1 MSANLV
7 ENPIVTP
14 EFIDEFARLHDFISP
29 YLDQYESMKKLLVAE
44 VSKQEGKNPASLVG
58 KNFAIDYSAP
68 TVKSVLAKT
77 EEELFKLAGIEAFS
91 VSVTKAK
98 SVLSEENFKSYF
110 KEKVESRRFKRVRNN
125 QLRLV

>member
-14 EFIDEFARLHDFISP
+14 EFIDEFARLHEFLVP
-29 YLDQYESMKKLLVAE
+29 YLDDYEAMKKVL
-44 VSKQEGKNPASLVG
+44 SKEISKEGGIKPASLNGV
-58 KNFAIDYSAP
+58 KFAIDYSAP
-68 TVKSVLAKT
+68 TTKSVLAKT